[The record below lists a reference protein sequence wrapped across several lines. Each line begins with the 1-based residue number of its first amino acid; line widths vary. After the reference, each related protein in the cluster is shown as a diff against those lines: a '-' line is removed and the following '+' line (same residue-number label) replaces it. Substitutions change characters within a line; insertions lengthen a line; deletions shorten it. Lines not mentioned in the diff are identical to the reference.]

1 MKNKI
6 KSLYPLLLLMA
17 GLFITGYLLTSCSG
31 MQGDKAKTGDASE
44 VSGAYADAD
53 LFKADPAFS
62 QIEWEGSKPTGKH
75 HGTIALKSGELFV
88 KDGAVVGGQMVI
100 DMHSIVCLDIEDAEY
115 NAKLVGHLKSS
126 DFFAVDSF
134 PEAVFTITSVTALA
148 SPETTATG
156 ETVTHEVSGNLKI
169 KETEKGIAFKANV
182 QVNGA
187 KVSASA
193 PQFIIDRSEWK
204 VKYGS
209 RKFFANLKDQFIY
222 DEIGLKFA
230 FVAAKNE

>member
-1 MKNKI
+1 MKNKV
-6 KSLYPLLLLMA
+6 KSLLPFLLLMA

-31 MQGDKAKTGDASE
+31 MQGDKAKTGDAKEAAGSF
-44 VSGAYADAD
+44 GNAD
-53 LFKADPAFS
+53 LFNADLAFS

-75 HGTIALKSGELFV
+75 NGTIAIKSGEIFV
-88 KDGAVVGGQMVI
+88 ESGAIVGGQMVI
-100 DMHSIVCLDIEDAEY
+100 DMNAIICLDIEDAEY

-134 PEAVFTITSVTALA
+134 PEAVFTITSVKALA
-148 SPETTATG
+148 SPETSATG
-156 ETVTHEVSGNLKI
+156 ETVTHEVGGNLKI
-169 KETEKGIAFKANV
+169 KETEKGIIFKANI
-182 QVNGA
+182 QINDN

-209 RKFFANLKDQFIY
+209 RKFFDNLKDQFIY
-222 DEIGLKFA
+222 DEIGLKFS
-230 FVAAKNE
+230 FVATKSE